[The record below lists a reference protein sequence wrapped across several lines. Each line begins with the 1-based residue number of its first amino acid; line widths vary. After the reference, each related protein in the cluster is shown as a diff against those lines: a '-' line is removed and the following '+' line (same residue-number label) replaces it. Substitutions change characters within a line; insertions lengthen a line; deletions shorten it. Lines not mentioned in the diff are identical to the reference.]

1 MKTMKLFIVLLSLT
15 ITLPALPQTEDLTM
29 PPNSILKNFKP
40 FPTPRT
46 NYRPGTVYRIA
57 KSGIQYFV
65 EDVKAINAF
74 ESDEGTLT
82 GRMSFTKSEILGLL
96 NIEIGA
102 ENVVLEVEIK
112 NAIREFNE
120 QTTIDKAMWENDHAD
135 RLIQDD
141 SSKYFIIRETV
152 STQEIT
158 YRFTETDF
166 GLIITGKSSLK
177 KARTR
182 GDEII
187 DFPYSVTKK
196 FKIPRRLF
204 YLDQPIGREPYPQEE

>member
-1 MKTMKLFIVLLSLT
+1 MRFFITVLLLITSLYS
-15 ITLPALPQTEDLTM
+15 LPQNDGIAM

-57 KSGIQYFV
+57 QSGVQYFV

-74 ESDEGTLT
+74 ESDEGTIT
-82 GRMSFTKSEILGLL
+82 GRMSFTKSQILSLL
-96 NIEIGA
+96 NIEIDV
-102 ENVVLEVEIK
+102 EYVTLEVEIK

-120 QTTIDKAMWENDHAD
+120 QTTLDDAMWEKDNAE

-152 STQEIT
+152 TTQEIT
-158 YRFTETDF
+158 YRFSEADF
-166 GLIITGKSSLK
+166 NKIITGKSTLA
-177 KARTR
+177 KARAR
-182 GDEII
+182 GDEVI

-204 YLDQPIGREPYPQEE
+204 YLDQQIEKELYPHEE